1 VKRGIVPP
9 PGDVPRALDEL
20 GIEYEIKGDEAWAIC
35 PYHYD
40 RAATSFSVNVRT
52 GRNGCFNCGFG
63 GGFSRIVEAVLDCS
77 YEDAARW
84 CRARIL
90 TGRKLYEDS
99 ELESKRLDTSKQI
112 NEASLALY
120 GIPPEDDC
128 LERNLSVE
136 AVDEYGVLWDHDKDQ
151 WIIPIRDPYTNE
163 LWGWQEKSAR
173 TFRNR
178 PRDIAKSE
186 TLFGLQSF
194 NAMGCRQAI
203 LVESPLDVCR
213 LFSAGITGGVSSYG
227 VHVSDRQLQLITECA
242 DELVLAL
249 DLDTAGSR
257 ETVRLLKEFKR
268 LPVKVFDYG
277 SAEWGSDPGNLSELA
292 LWDGVEHAT
301 SSITTRIEY

>member
-1 VKRGIVPP
+1 MKRGIIPP
-9 PGDVPRALDEL
+9 PGDVPGALDEL
-20 GIEYEIKGDEAWAIC
+20 GIDYEIKGDEAWAIC

-77 YEDAARW
+77 YDEAARW
-84 CRARIL
+84 CRARVL
-90 TGRKLYEDS
+90 KGKQLYAPE
-99 ELESKRLDTSKQI
+99 ELESKRVDTSKQI
-112 NEASLALY
+112 NEASLALF
-120 GIPPEDDC
+120 GEPPASQLLARSISWASCE
-128 LERNLSVE
+128 
-136 AVDEYGVLWDHDKDQ
+136 EYGVLWDGYKDQ
-151 WIIPIRDPYTNE
+151 WVIPIRDPYTNE
-163 LWGWQEKSAR
+163 LWGWQEKGER

-194 NAMGCRQAI
+194 RSYPSYRAI

-213 LFSAGITGGVSSYG
+213 LFTAGITGGVSSYG

-242 DELVLAL
+242 NELVLAL

-257 ETVRLLKEFKR
+257 ETVRLLKGFKR

-277 SAEWGSDPGNLSELA
+277 SAEWGSDPGNLSELS

-301 SSITTRIEY
+301 SSITTRISY